1 MAALALAALLGL
13 SGAACGDDDGS
24 TSGDTDTTLVERGD
38 QPGSGA
44 DGSVPDGDTPGNTP
58 GSLQEGSE

>member
-1 MAALALAALLGL
+1 MTALAFAALLAVA
-13 SGAACGDDDGS
+13 GAACGDDDGS
-24 TSGDTDTTLVERGD
+24 TSGDTDTTLVEPGD

-58 GSLQEGSE
+58 GSVQEGSE